1 MEADDSTAQGAP
13 KGHSF
18 VIDEISQ
25 EEQHM
30 KTVET
35 VPQDFG
41 QLYGVGFRKLVYQP
55 TKAAGTIEVEAH
67 YIGRRE
73 IHDEVKRYVRQTK
86 AGLLAPIK
94 RITCGKDDEQYKFWN
109 TQVSL
114 KQLDGLVQ
122 VPTETLATISKR
134 LDTQFAMTEPVYGSL
149 NPTKCRDQP
158 TTEQAVANE
167 N

>member
-1 MEADDSTAQGAP
+1 MEADNKTATLAFC
-13 KGHSF
+13 KLSF

-25 EEQHM
+25 QEQHM
-30 KTVET
+30 KTVEA
-35 VPQDFG
+35 VPQDIG

-122 VPTETLATISKR
+122 VPTETLAGNI
-134 LDTQFAMTEPVYGSL
+134 
-149 NPTKCRDQP
+149 
-158 TTEQAVANE
+158 
-167 N
+167 